1 MRLSYYPII
10 SKMLSAMNLGEVF
23 DFANQHE
30 ELFIK
35 PYVTIARQP
44 GTGGRIIAELVAKKL
59 GYDFLNKEIVED
71 IAESTKKRSAIIKSI
86 DENGRSV
93 INDVIHSLFN
103 EEYIDDY
110 TYIKELA
117 KVMLAYMHKGRV
129 VILGRAGN
137 FISPACKGL
146 HVDIVAPM
154 KSKVANTVEFEG
166 LDSATSKARIQK
178 VTLEREKF
186 TTQYFKKDV
195 WNPQYY
201 DLTINTACM
210 SNEAAAN
217 VIVEMFYQKYPVKQ
231 RYGSL
236 FKK

>member
-10 SKMLSAMNLGEVF
+10 SKLLSSMNLGDVF
-23 DFANQHE
+23 SFASQNE
-30 ELFIK
+30 SLFVK

-44 GTGGRIIAELVAKKL
+44 GTGGRLIAELVAKKL
-59 GYDFLNKEIVED
+59 SFDFLNKEIVED
-71 IAESTKKRSAIIKSI
+71 IAQSTKKRSAIIKSI

-93 INDVIHSLFN
+93 INDVVHALFN

-110 TYIKELA
+110 TYIKELS
-117 KVMLAYMHKGRV
+117 KVMLAYMLKGRV
-129 VILGRAGN
+129 VLLGRAGN
-137 FISPACKGL
+137 FISPACRGL

-154 KSKVANTVEFEG
+154 KTKIANTVKFEG
-166 LDSATSKARIQK
+166 LEPAKAKARIQK
-178 VTLEREKF
+178 ITSEREKF

-201 DLTINTACM
+201 DLTINTVCL

-217 VIVEMFYQKYPVKQ
+217 MIVEAFYQKFPAKE
-231 RYGSL
+231 RYGTL
-236 FKK
+236 FQK